1 MNEFL
6 SNLSVGERLERFLK
20 VIGYDVSISD
30 DALQVLL
37 HDGLQ
42 FRNDEGR
49 LLLVNLI
56 ANELVISCDNVR
68 LRESKLKLAVKSS
81 SVTYSADDDEPEILN
96 EVTGE
101 FATKQYQVVDDGY
114 TDATIEV
121 AQYKELVEGGN
132 CITGYSADNCEKS
145 NLVDVLES
153 SDLNSN
159 TTPDNKLKSVASN
172 EPEIVK
178 QSWGKRL
185 YEFIFGL

>member
-42 FRNDEGR
+42 FKNDEGK

-56 ANELVISCDNVR
+56 ANELVISCENVR

-81 SVTYSADDDEPEILN
+81 SVTYSADDDEAEILN
-96 EVTGE
+96 EVPEHRG
-101 FATKQYQVVDDGY
+101 
-114 TDATIEV
+114 
-121 AQYKELVEGGN
+121 LVEEARFMDEN
-132 CITGYSADNCEKS
+132 SVPVDSLQTHDNVSE
-145 NLVDVLES
+145 LEFS
-153 SDLNSN
+153 GLNN
-159 TTPDNKLKSVASN
+159 TATPNDKLISVASN